1 MSSLLTLYINPM
13 FIFIVV
19 LDDTLE
25 SCLKKSLLLVRVFRE
40 NRVFLGV

>member
-19 LDDTLE
+19 LDDILRIVF
-25 SCLKKSLLLVRVFRE
+25 KKEFAA
-40 NRVFLGV
+40 G